1 MSVATLVRRE
11 AALDRKEMA
20 MRASAR
26 VAKMQQEVK
35 DKVAKA
41 KVALASVQE
50 NSSVAIATNGAAR
63 VGGMALEAYA
73 RKRMTAEKAK
83 AIGPLAT
90 VAAIVGYTLGMTET
104 KASTQYALFTAAGVA
119 EGAAS
124 RFLIEQID
132 RAIA

>member
-26 VAKMQQEVK
+26 IAKMQDELK
-35 DKVAKA
+35 EKVGKA
-41 KVALASVQE
+41 KSALANVQE
-50 NSSVAIATNGAAR
+50 SSAAAIATNGAAR

-73 RKRMTAEKAK
+73 RKKMTAEKAK
-83 AIGPLAT
+83 AIGPIAT
-90 VAAIVGYTLGMTET
+90 VAAIVGYTMGMTET
-104 KASTQYALFTAAGVA
+104 KASTQYALFTAAGIA